1 MNKPR
6 VIRINN
12 KSGSSFTI
20 DVTELRLSD
29 NLSERD
35 FYVLHNGE
43 NKTSLYTKTS
53 QTTLTYNGPNVAA
66 GTIIQTARQ
75 TIVQPADVTF
85 LSVST
90 AQDLTLALTKL
101 KKASEDI
108 EAHLNFAL
116 NQIEAGGISL
126 LPLSVIN
133 EAYGTSWNGDTIS
146 APSRNSVYQRLN
158 QLFTGSNQLTGT
170 YDITS
175 GSVLVP
181 TQANTNNSTAAAST
195 AFVSNKLNELL
206 AANNTF
212 SGSNT
217 FTGAN
222 TVSGSLSVPT
232 QANSSN
238 STAAASTAFVS
249 NKINESLNDFRAAN
263 NTFTGSN
270 TFSNSISVPTISNAR
285 NSSTNAASTAFVHSA
300 IYSNIWVI
308 ASTDSN
314 PTITTGSWQDLPLN
328 TTLVN
333 RNSIYNT
340 SNFIWTCPETGF
352 WRIMVNCYPTFVGGT
367 PPSSVAVVYAV
378 TFSDNTTVQ
387 EISYFPSQNQFVR
400 NSCFLVMPLTAG
412 TQYKTRLAVNVSGG
426 SGWSC
431 QLRANSSYTP
441 YLTIERIA

>member
-12 KSGSSFTI
+12 KSGTSFTL
-20 DVTELRLSD
+20 DVTELHLSN

-35 FYVLHNGE
+35 FYVLHNRE
-43 NKTSLYTKTS
+43 DKTSLYTKTS

-66 GTIIQTARQ
+66 GTVIQTARQ
-75 TIVQPADVTF
+75 TIVQPADITF

-90 AQDLTLALTKL
+90 AHDLTLAFTKL

-108 EAHLNFAL
+108 EAHLNFVL
-116 NQIEAGGISL
+116 TQLEAGGIGI
-126 LPLSVIN
+126 LPSSVIN
-133 EAYGTSWNGDTIS
+133 EAYGSSWDGDTIA

-170 YDITS
+170 YDITN

-206 AANNTF
+206 TANNTF
-212 SGSNT
+212 SGNNT

-222 TVSGSLSVPT
+222 TVSGSLNVPT
-232 QANSSN
+232 QANSNN

-270 TFSNSISVPTISNAR
+270 TFSNSISVPTLSDAR

-300 IYSNIWVI
+300 IYSNTWVV
-308 ASTDSN
+308 ATCNNN
-314 PTITTGSWQDLPLN
+314 PSLTIQSWSDLPLN
-328 TTLVN
+328 QVLLN
-333 RNSIYNT
+333 RGSSYNT
-340 SNFIWTCPETGF
+340 SNFIWTCPETGVWKF
-352 WRIMVNCYPTFVGGT
+352 SIFFCPFASGGT
-367 PPSSVAVVYAV
+367 PPTQTESAIMLTDTSNNFIQQIAGNTETKPYGRSIGVIAVSLSA
-378 TFSDNTTVQ
+378 N
-387 EISYFPSQNQFVR
+387 
-400 NSCFLVMPLTAG
+400 
-412 TQYKTRLAVNVSGG
+412 TQYKVRYIIDPVGGLGFTYYLRLTS
-426 SGWSC
+426 
-431 QLRANSSYTP
+431 QLAP
-441 YLTIERIA
+441 ILIIERIA

>member
-1 MNKPR
+1 
-6 VIRINN
+6 
-12 KSGSSFTI
+12 
-20 DVTELRLSD
+20 
-29 NLSERD
+29 
-35 FYVLHNGE
+35 VLHNGE
-43 NKTSLYTKTS
+43 DKTNLYTKTS
-53 QTTLTYNGPNVAA
+53 QTTLTYNGPNVAS
-66 GTIIQTARQ
+66 GTVIQTARQ

-90 AQDLTLALTKL
+90 AADLTLALTKL
-101 KKASEDI
+101 KKAAEEI
-108 EAHLNFAL
+108 EAHTNFVIDQLNAS
-116 NQIEAGGISL
+116 NISL
-126 LPLSVIN
+126 RPSPVIN
-133 EAYGTSWNGDTIS
+133 EAYGSSWDGDTIS

-170 YDITS
+170 YNITS

-181 TQANTNNSTAAAST
+181 TQANSNSSTNAAST

-212 SGSNT
+212 SGNNT
-217 FTGAN
+217 FTGSN

-232 QANSSN
+232 QSNSSN

-249 NKINESLNDFRAAN
+249 NKINESINDFRAAN

-300 IYSNIWVI
+300 IYSNIWVV

-314 PTITTGSWQDLPLN
+314 PTLAVNAGWQDLPLN
-328 TTLVN
+328 QTLLN

-340 SNFIWTCPETGF
+340 STYTWTCPETGL

-367 PPSSVAVVYAV
+367 PPSSSAIAYALAL
-378 TFSDNTTVQ
+378 TNNTILQ
-387 EISYFPSQNQFVR
+387 ELSYFPNQTSTIR
-400 NSCFLVMPLTAG
+400 NSCFLVMSLTSG
-412 TQYKTRLAVNVSGG
+412 TQYKILLTIGTTGG

-431 QLRANSSYTP
+431 QLRVNSSYTP